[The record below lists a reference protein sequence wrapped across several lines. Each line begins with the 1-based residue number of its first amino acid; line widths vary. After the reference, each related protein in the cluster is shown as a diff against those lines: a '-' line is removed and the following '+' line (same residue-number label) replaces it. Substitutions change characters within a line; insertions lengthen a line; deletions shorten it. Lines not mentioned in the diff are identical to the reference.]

1 MDDLIFALD
10 IGTRTVVGVVGMMVD
25 EMFHVVDCE
34 VVPHAKRSMMDG
46 QIEDIDEVAKIV
58 EKAKRALEE
67 RQNMKFTNVAIAAAG
82 RALKTECVNIELE
95 IPTDEPISEQ
105 LAESFEMEAIST
117 AQQRIDSVQEEAES
131 ISFYCVG
138 YNIIGYELD
147 GYKMKSIKGHRGKKI
162 QVEVIAAFLPSMV
175 VESLYSVMERNELE
189 VSALTLEPIAAMNVI
204 VPPEVRLINIALV
217 DIGAGTS
224 DIAIAQNGSI
234 VAYAMA
240 TTAGDEIT
248 EEIIKHYLV
257 DFETAERMKITA
269 GSEDLTYRDIL
280 GFEYTITS
288 EEFYTTISP
297 SIDALADTI
306 TQTITNINGGA
317 PAAVFLVGG
326 GSLLPNLPKL
336 VSEKLGI
343 AESRIAVS
351 GSNYI
356 KSVVVTEDSLKGPA
370 YVTPIGIGVTS
381 VIDSGYDFSNVFL
394 NGKKFKVFD
403 TKNLKVFDV
412 LLMGGYK
419 TKEILGRSGTD
430 LVYTLNGKEVI
441 RRGEVGKPAE
451 LTLNGNATTLNSFVK
466 KWDKI
471 EITPAVAGEAPKV
484 KLFDLMK
491 QIEPIIVTLD
501 EREYSFE
508 PTASVNGEMKDF
520 DYQIEVGD
528 VVEIKDKFYLSDL
541 EEKLESI
548 SDEIVRFA
556 KGGILLEQEYVLGNS
571 DMLTT
576 IGQAENIL
584 QEIEENLEEVEK
596 EEVYLEQLEQSE
608 KLKQS
613 KQKIVNYGTPA
624 IQVYLNGEAITLPQK
639 EDNSAHILLESL
651 NFIEL
656 DPENPVAL
664 DSMAINGQT
673 AEFISVVHEGD
684 RIEITFTS

>member
-10 IGTRTVVGVVGMMVD
+10 IGTRTVVGIVGMMVD
-25 EMFHVVDCE
+25 EMFHVVDYE
-34 VVPHAKRSMMDG
+34 VVPHTKRSMMDG

-58 EKAKRALEE
+58 EKTKRALEE
-67 RQNMKFTNVAIAAAG
+67 RQSMEFTNVAIAAAG
-82 RALKTECVNIELE
+82 RALKTERVTIEIE

-117 AQQRIDSVQEEAES
+117 AQQRIDSIQEETES

-147 GYKMKSIKGHRGKKI
+147 GYKMKSIKGHKGKKI

-175 VESLYSVMERNELE
+175 VESLYSVMERNNLE
-189 VSALTLEPIAAMNVI
+189 VSGLTLEPIAAMNVI
-204 VPPEVRLINIALV
+204 VPAEVRLINIALV

-224 DIAIAQNGSI
+224 DIAISQNGSI

-257 DFETAERMKITA
+257 DFETAERMKLSA
-269 GSEDLTYRDIL
+269 GEGDLTYRDIL
-280 GFEYTITS
+280 GFEYTITTD
-288 EEFYTTISP
+288 EFYAAIHP

-306 TQTITNINGGA
+306 TQTIININSGA

-326 GSLLPNLPKL
+326 GSLLPNLTQL
-336 VSEKLGI
+336 ISDKLGI

-370 YVTPIGIGVTS
+370 FVTPIGIGVTS

-430 LVYTLNGKEVI
+430 LVYTLNGREVV

-451 LTLNGNATTLNSFVK
+451 LTLNGNTTTLNSFVK

-508 PTASVNGEMKDF
+508 PTASVNGEVKDF
-520 DYQIEVGD
+520 DYQIESGD
-528 VVEIKDKFYLSDL
+528 VVEITDKFYLSDL
-541 EEKLESI
+541 EDKLEEL
-548 SDEIVRFA
+548 SDECMKIA
-556 KGGILLEQEYVLGNS
+556 KDGILLEQEYILG
-571 DMLTT
+571 DRDVFTT
-576 IGQAENIL
+576 IKWTENNM
-584 QEIEENLEEVEK
+584 QEIEKTLEEQGK
-596 EEVYLEQLEQSE
+596 EQENQEWIEGLESQE
-608 KLKQS
+608 
-613 KQKIVNYGTPA
+613 QKIASYGTPA

-639 EDNSAHILLESL
+639 EDNSPHILLETL

-664 DSMAINGQT
+664 DSMVVNGQT